1 MSTFEQSFKGAVNP
15 LQENDAWTPLLNQ
28 MYPELCNAL
37 EGTPG
42 WKPGKDGLPAM
53 TLMVFAKDG
62 KLKAMLSSRES
73 LRGWSCSLEPTSDVL
88 GAVETAMASGKG
100 EWFTKKSKND

>member
-1 MSTFEQSFKGAVNP
+1 MSSFESAFKGNPNP
-15 LQENDAWTPLLNQ
+15 LTENDSWTGLLNVK
-28 MYPELCNAL
+28 YPELTNAL

-73 LRGWSCSLEPTSDVL
+73 LRGWSCSLEPSDDVL
-88 GAVETAMASGKG
+88 GAVEAAMATGKG
-100 EWFTKKSKND
+100 EWFTKKNRND